1 MTMLKEKS
9 EALKH
14 RTQAALLLRRRLG
27 HEPEANPLT
36 DAEIHDL
43 EARLHGHDLSLASLL
58 ESPDEAARILAGDGV
73 PDDRIQRVRTL
84 CGRGFALALKQI
96 QWETHAL
103 RSALP
108 GEPEYPAAL
117 DGLDDLR
124 LAAIHLCGEPD
135 LLGRPDE
142 TVAVRARGRLRPEA
156 RKLIDQVA
164 AKIAQSGRILSV
176 RLDSPLGRELALRT
190 AAQGGLAVALTGAEP
205 ISRATLSRDLR
216 DQIIEGRL
224 TLWSAGE
231 PDRQEPAADE
241 RNDRLAAALGTR
253 GLELSGGPAPAIHQA

>member
-14 RTQAALLLRRRLG
+14 RTQAVLLLRCRLSNQ
-27 HEPEANPLT
+27 PEAKPFA

-43 EARLHGHDLSLASLL
+43 EARLQSRQLGLASLV
-58 ESPDEAARILAGDGV
+58 ESTDEAARALAEDGLE
-73 PDDRIQRVRTL
+73 DDRIQRIRNL

-96 QWETHAL
+96 EWETHAL

-108 GEPEYPAAL
+108 GEPEYPA
-117 DGLDDLR
+117 GLDRLEDLR
-124 LAAIHLCGEPD
+124 PAAIHLCGEPG

-142 TVAVRARGRLRPEA
+142 TVTVRTRGRLSPEA
-156 RKLIDQVA
+156 RKLVDQVA

-176 RLDSPLGRELALRT
+176 RLDSPLGLELALKT
-190 AAQGGLAVALTGAEP
+190 AAQGGRAVALTGSEP
-205 ISRATLSRDLR
+205 ISRAALSRDLR
-216 DQIIEGRL
+216 DRIIEGRL

-231 PDRQEPAADE
+231 PDQQEPADDA
-241 RNDRLAAALGTR
+241 NDGLAAALGTR
-253 GLELSGGPAPAIHQA
+253 HLKLQGGPTPTLQQA